1 MSTALPVG
9 DAAGFARLIDTHRSM
24 VCSIALSIVHDVPTS
39 EDVAQDVFLAA
50 WQQLG
55 SLRNPASLVPW
66 LRQITRNRATDRRRT
81 RPVASLLEEPTAE
94 GTPETTALD
103 HERSAVLREVLSTL
117 PDEAR
122 EVILLYYREG
132 RSVRQVAR
140 LLDLS
145 EAAVKQRLSRARK
158 RIREDVAARFADAA
172 RETAP
177 TAAFTAAVT
186 AALAVGAPSVAAASV
201 VSKAGATAAKGV
213 LFGAVLG
220 PAFGVLGVVAG
231 TGRAMRG
238 ARSEVERRALRRTA
252 WVASAHVIATG
263 IVVAVLPR
271 EPLWLWSW
279 FAVLIGGLAL
289 IYRVWVPRIV
299 APRWAAERAKDPA
312 AARRQ
317 RWETRASWGGLV
329 LGTIGG
335 GIGVALAL
343 ASTG

>member
-9 DAAGFARLIDTHRSM
+9 DATGFARLIDTHRSM

-55 SLRNPASLVPW
+55 TLRNPASLVPW

-81 RPVASLLEEPTAE
+81 RPVASLSEEPVAE

-103 HERSAVLREVLSTL
+103 HERSAVLRQVLSSL

-132 RSVRQVAR
+132 RSVRQVAS

-145 EAAVKQRLSRARK
+145 EDAVKQRLSRARK
-158 RIREDVAARFADAA
+158 RIREDVAARFADAV
-172 RETAP
+172 RDTAP

-186 AALAVGAPSVAAASV
+186 AALSVGAPSVAAASV
-201 VSKAGATAAKGV
+201 VSKAGATAAKGA
-213 LFGAVLG
+213 LFGAALG
-220 PAFGVLGVVAG
+220 PVFGVLGVVAG
-231 TGRAMRG
+231 TSRAMRG
-238 ARSEVERRALRRTA
+238 ARSDAERRALRRTG
-252 WVASAHVIATG
+252 WVASTLVVG
-263 IVVAVLPR
+263 LGVAVVFIPR

-279 FAVLIGGLAL
+279 FAMLIGGLAI

-299 APRWAAERAKDPA
+299 APRWAAERADDPD

-317 RWETRASWGGLV
+317 RFETWASWGGLA
-329 LGTIGG
+329 LGAVGG